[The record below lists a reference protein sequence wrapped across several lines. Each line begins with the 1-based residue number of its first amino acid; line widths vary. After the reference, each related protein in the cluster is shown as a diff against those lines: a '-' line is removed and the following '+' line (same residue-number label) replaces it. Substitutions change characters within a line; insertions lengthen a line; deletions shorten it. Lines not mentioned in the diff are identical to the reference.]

1 MKKILLSIVIA
12 LSTSLVCS
20 AQKSLILVGDGTM
33 APHSMATT
41 EVYGWA
47 EVMQQYFADSIQVIN
62 MAISGES
69 TQTLINGRLEEILL
83 KAQPNDYVLLQLGQ
97 NDLRDEIETMHSST
111 ADMLKYLIA
120 IVAKFHDKEIHV
132 ILSTPLA
139 QPFYKAGQLKERM
152 GSYPE
157 AVRRAAQ
164 AKNVPLIDMEAIT
177 YEWLQSMDEEMAH
190 IYYKNISPESTR
202 KEYLLTKAGAEQ
214 ISSFVVDQLRELNI
228 EGLTEFIRPVY

>member
-1 MKKILLSIVIA
+1 MKRILLTIVIA
-12 LSTSLVCS
+12 LSTSFVCF
-20 AQKSLILVGDGTM
+20 AQQSLILVGDGTM
-33 APHSMATT
+33 APHSLATS

-47 EVMQQYFADSIQVIN
+47 EVMQQYFTDSIQVVN
-62 MAISGES
+62 MATLGES
-69 TQTLINGRLEEILL
+69 TQTLVNGRLEEILL
-83 KAQPNDYVLLQLGQ
+83 KVQPGDFVLIQLGQ
-97 NDLRDEIETMHSST
+97 NDLRDEYETMHSST

-120 IVAKFHDKEIHV
+120 IVAKFQDKEIRV

-177 YEWLQSMDEEMAH
+177 YEWLKSMDEEMAR
-190 IYYKNISPESTR
+190 IYYKNISPESDR

-214 ISSFVVDQLRELNI
+214 ISSFVVDQLRELAI

>member
-20 AQKSLILVGDGTM
+20 AQQSLILVGDGTM
-33 APHSMATT
+33 APHSMATS

-47 EVMQQYFADSIQVIN
+47 EVMHQYFTDSIQVVN

-83 KAQPNDYVLLQLGQ
+83 KAQPNDFVLLQLGQ
-97 NDLRDEIETMHSST
+97 NDLRDEYETMHSTT

-120 IVAKFHDKEIHV
+120 IVAKFQDKEIHV
-132 ILSTPLA
+132 ILSTSLA

-177 YEWLQSMDEEMAH
+177 YEWLRSMDEEMAR
-190 IYYKNISPESTR
+190 IYYKNISPESDR

>member
-1 MKKILLSIVIA
+1 
-12 LSTSLVCS
+12 
-20 AQKSLILVGDGTM
+20 
-33 APHSMATT
+33 
-41 EVYGWA
+41 
-47 EVMQQYFADSIQVIN
+47 
-62 MAISGES
+62 
-69 TQTLINGRLEEILL
+69 
-83 KAQPNDYVLLQLGQ
+83 
-97 NDLRDEIETMHSST
+97 
-111 ADMLKYLIA
+111 
-120 IVAKFHDKEIHV
+120 
-132 ILSTPLA
+132 
-139 QPFYKAGQLKERM
+139 M

>member
-1 MKKILLSIVIA
+1 MKKIIVCLLIA
-12 LSTSLVCS
+12 LSSLAVCS
-20 AQKSLILVGDGTM
+20 AQKSLILIGDGTM
-33 APHSMATT
+33 APHSMATS

-47 EVMQQYFADSIQVIN
+47 EVMQQYFTDSIQVIN
-62 MAISGES
+62 MATSGES
-69 TQTLINGRLEEILL
+69 TQTLVNGRLEEILL
-83 KAQPNDYVLLQLGQ
+83 KAQSNDFVLIQLGQ
-97 NDLRDEIETMHSST
+97 NDLRDESETMYSST

-120 IVAKFHDKEIHV
+120 IVAKFQDKDIHV

-190 IYYKNISPESTR
+190 IYYKNISPESDR
-202 KEYLLTKAGAEQ
+202 KEYLLTKAGAAQ